1 MTSREHKTSIIPFK
15 SLKRVSVLLPYGPD
29 ANENRKTVWD
39 AFRSHGIDADVYFV
53 ASKSVRGFALVSSTI
68 LFDGSKQAKENSAR
82 FATWQSD
89 MLLNL
94 CESGRALEL
103 ALVSPA
109 RCKVGVNTDET
120 VYDFIQNGEGSV
132 VALFENLFTIIQSF
146 E

>member
-1 MTSREHKTSIIPFK
+1 MSKSTSIIPFK

-29 ANENRKTVWD
+29 ANDNRKAIWD

-53 ASKSVRGFALVSSTI
+53 ASKSVHGFALVSPTI
-68 LFDGSKQAKENSAR
+68 LFDGSKQAKENAAR
-82 FATWQSD
+82 FTIWRSD

-94 CESGRALEL
+94 CQERRALEL
-103 ALVSPA
+103 ARISPA